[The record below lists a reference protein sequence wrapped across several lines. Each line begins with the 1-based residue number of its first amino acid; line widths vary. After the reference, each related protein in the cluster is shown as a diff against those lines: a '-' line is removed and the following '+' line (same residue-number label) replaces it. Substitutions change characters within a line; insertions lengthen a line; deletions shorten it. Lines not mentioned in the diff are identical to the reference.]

1 MDATERAKEAG
12 SVAKLYQL
20 SEKEIR
26 EIADALMLSAGADY
40 LAKHELEKEA
50 NPTPE
55 QKEAWSALVRSVNRK
70 DNLAKRLRDSDEG
83 FCPDLKEAEERV
95 IPLSMEGPDA
105 TLKVET
111 DSETFGEKRLEW
123 LRLKVFIPAP
133 LTHSEDQDL
142 AVNLG
147 SEEARQLRNHLND
160 LLLHE

>member
-55 QKEAWSALVRSVNRK
+55 QKEAWSELVRSVNRK
-70 DNLAKRLRDSDEG
+70 DNLAKRLRDTDEG
-83 FCPDLKEAEERV
+83 FGPDVDEERV

-105 TLKVET
+105 TLKLET
-111 DSETFGEKRLEW
+111 DWETFGEKRQEW